1 MPRKLDADSQIGR
14 RLTLRDLH
22 LFLTVV
28 QHGSMASAA
37 VQLGI
42 SQPNVSE
49 VIADLEQALDARL
62 FDRRPRGVEPTM
74 YGEALLKRTRAVFD
88 ELRQGVKDIE
98 FLTDPA
104 RGEVRISFPPAA
116 MATFLPGLIQKFS
129 DAYPKVVLRISEVP
143 RSAIN
148 SVLRERTHDLHL
160 EWCVPPFSRDDAA
173 NDVNIEYLFDDHFV
187 IVAGP
192 NTRWARRRKI
202 DLAELRAERWM
213 LGPPNTSNY
222 EFIAGAFRARG
233 LAMPNI
239 AVETLSVPLRTHLV
253 ASGRF
258 IGAMPKL
265 LASQSLVKI
274 LPVEVPVRP
283 LRFAIFTL
291 KGRTLSPAVAR
302 FIAHLRDFA
311 RSM

>member
-1 MPRKLDADSQIGR
+1 MPRKLDSDSQIGR

-104 RGEVRISFPPAA
+104 RGEVRIGFPPAA
-116 MATFLPGLIQKFS
+116 MATFLPDLIQKFS

-143 RSAIN
+143 RSAIY

-233 LAMPNI
+233 LAMPMI

>member
-1 MPRKLDADSQIGR
+1 MPRKLDSDSQIGR

-42 SQPNVSE
+42 SQPNVSG
-49 VIADLEQALDARL
+49 VIADLEQELDARL

-104 RGEVRISFPPAA
+104 RGEVRIGFPPAA
-116 MATFLPGLIQKFS
+116 MATFLPDLIQKFS

-160 EWCVPPFSRDDAA
+160 EWCVPPFDDAA

-222 EFIAGAFRARG
+222 EFIAGAFRARE
-233 LAMPNI
+233 LAMPMI

>member
-1 MPRKLDADSQIGR
+1 MPRKLDSDSQIGR

-49 VIADLEQALDARL
+49 VIADLEKALDARL

-98 FLTDPA
+98 FLNDPA
-104 RGEVRISFPPAA
+104 RGEVRIGFPPAA
-116 MATFLPGLIQKFS
+116 MATFLPDLIQKFS
-129 DAYPKVVLRISEVP
+129 DAYPRVVLRISEVP
-143 RSAIN
+143 RSAIY
-148 SVLRERTHDLHL
+148 SVLRERTHDLHM
-160 EWCVPPFSRDDAA
+160 EWCVPSFSRDDAP
-173 NDVNIEYLFDDHFV
+173 NDVNIEFLFDDHFV

-202 DLAELRAERWM
+202 DIAELHAERWM

-222 EFIAGAFRARG
+222 EFIAGAFRARE
-233 LAMPNI
+233 LAMPMI

-291 KGRTLSPAVAR
+291 KDRTLSPAVAR

>member
-1 MPRKLDADSQIGR
+1 
-14 RLTLRDLH
+14 
-22 LFLTVV
+22 
-28 QHGSMASAA
+28 
-37 VQLGI
+37 
-42 SQPNVSE
+42 
-49 VIADLEQALDARL
+49 
-62 FDRRPRGVEPTM
+62 
-74 YGEALLKRTRAVFD
+74 
-88 ELRQGVKDIE
+88 
-98 FLTDPA
+98 
-104 RGEVRISFPPAA
+104 
-116 MATFLPGLIQKFS
+116 
-129 DAYPKVVLRISEVP
+129 
-143 RSAIN
+143 
-148 SVLRERTHDLHL
+148 
-160 EWCVPPFSRDDAA
+160 VPPFSRDDAA

-187 IVAGP
+187 IVAGS

-202 DLAELRAERWM
+202 DLAELLAERWM

-222 EFIAGAFRARG
+222 EFIAGAFRAQG
-233 LAMPNI
+233 LAMPMV

-291 KGRTLSPAVAR
+291 KGRTLSPAAAR
-302 FIAHLRDFA
+302 FIAHVRDFA

>member
-1 MPRKLDADSQIGR
+1 MPRKLDSDSQIGR

-28 QHGSMASAA
+28 QHGSMARAA
-37 VQLGI
+37 VPLGI
-42 SQPNVSE
+42 SQPNVSA
-49 VIADLEQALDARL
+49 VIAGLAKALDARL

-104 RGEVRISFPPAA
+104 RGEVRIGFPPAA
-116 MATFLPGLIQKFS
+116 MATFLPDLIQNFS

-160 EWCVPPFSRDDAA
+160 EWCAPPFSRNDAA
-173 NDVNIEYLFDDHFV
+173 KDVNIEYLFDDHFV

-202 DLAELRAERWM
+202 DIAELRAVRWM

-233 LAMPNI
+233 LAMPMI

-265 LASQSLVKI
+265 LASQSLVRI
-274 LPVEVPVRP
+274 LPVEAPVRP

>member
-1 MPRKLDADSQIGR
+1 MPRKLDSDSQIGR

-104 RGEVRISFPPAA
+104 RGEVRIGFPPAA
-116 MATFLPGLIQKFS
+116 MATFLPDLIQKFS

-143 RSAIN
+143 RSAIY

-233 LAMPNI
+233 LAMPMI

-302 FIAHLRDFA
+302 FIALLRDFA